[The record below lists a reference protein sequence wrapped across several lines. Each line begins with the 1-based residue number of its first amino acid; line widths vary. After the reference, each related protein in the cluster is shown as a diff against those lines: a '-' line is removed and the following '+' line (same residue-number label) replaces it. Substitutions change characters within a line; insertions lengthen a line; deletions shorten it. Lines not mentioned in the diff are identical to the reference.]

1 MASKTI
7 SETINEKSDSY
18 LVKQFYNEFCQV
30 IQDQIKA
37 HNKIYFVEV
46 LDKLHFIDEMQLIY
60 SSEKMNAL
68 MEKTKASLVLDTMD
82 EASKD
87 VNEDVIKNLF
97 KVCCAILNI
106 KPKQRGR
113 NPLENSVLKS
123 CLF

>member
-1 MASKTI
+1 MEAEREALYIASNTI
-7 SETINEKSDSY
+7 TDTINEKSDTY

-30 IQDQIKA
+30 IQDQIKT

-46 LDKLHFIDEMQLIY
+46 LDKLHFIDEQQLVY

-82 EASKD
+82 EASKNA
-87 VNEDVIKNLF
+87 NEDVIKNLF

-106 KPKQRGR
+106 KAK
-113 NPLENSVLKS
+113 
-123 CLF
+123 